1 MRFTIRQQTAAY
13 NTRGTAAPQ
22 LRPSTEQGTQ
32 LRRRRGDRQL
42 DRCANR
48 GSCPQ
53 FRAMDCTYGPDTC
66 NTGRYG
72 YLMMLVTI
80 RLSSVA
86 WRRPGLS
93 GWGGPGGRFGVYFG
107 GGLVSW

>member
-1 MRFTIRQQTAAY
+1 MLGA
-13 NTRGTAAPQ
+13 
-22 LRPSTEQGTQ
+22 STQQGTVHQ
-32 LRRRRGDRQL
+32 TPPPDSGF
-42 DRCANR
+42 AH
-48 GSCPQ
+48 
-53 FRAMDCTYGPDTC
+53 MGPIPD

-80 RLSSVA
+80 RSSSVA

-107 GGLVSW
+107 GGLVIGW